1 MEKKIVNLFK
11 RRLSKLKKVPNILT
25 FIRLCLVPVFIVV
38 FLLES
43 DQKTLSGAIFILASA
58 TDVLDG
64 YLARKFNATSK
75 VGQLLDPLADKLMQ
89 IAAIVMMLI
98 AKILPLWF
106 VIFLATKE
114 ILMICAGFFL
124 YSKKTFVK
132 SNIFGKLNTIAVF
145 AAITVLMFFFD
156 VSKTVQTIMLSIV
169 VCTSFAAMISYLYS
183 YFLHHKKFKE
193 YINEPKTE
201 DI

>member
-1 MEKKIVNLFK
+1 MKKI
-11 RRLSKLKKVPNILT
+11 PNILT
-25 FIRLCLVPVFIVV
+25 LIRLCLVPVFIVV
-38 FLLES
+38 FLLEGG
-43 DQKTLSGAIFILASA
+43 QKNIAGSIFVLASV

-64 YLARKFNATSK
+64 YLARKFNAMSK

-98 AKILPLWF
+98 EKILPLWF
-106 VIFLATKE
+106 VIFLASKE

-132 SNIFGKLNTIAVF
+132 SNIFGKLNTVAVF
-145 AAITVLMFFFD
+145 AAITILMFFSN
-156 VSKTVQTIMLSIV
+156 VSETLETVMLLLV
-169 VCTSFAAMISYLYS
+169 LCTSFAAMISYLYS

-193 YINEPKTE
+193 YINEKTE
-201 DI
+201 EV

>member
-1 MEKKIVNLFK
+1 MKN
-11 RRLSKLKKVPNILT
+11 VPNILT
-25 FIRLCLVPVFIVV
+25 FIRLCLVPVFIIV

-43 DQKTLSGAIFILASA
+43 EMKTTAGIIFILANA

-64 YLARKFNATSK
+64 YIARKFNATSK

-106 VIFLATKE
+106 VIFLASKE

-132 SNIFGKLNTIAVF
+132 SNVFGKLNTVAVF
-145 AAITVLMFFFD
+145 AAITVLMFFSN
-156 VSKTVQTIMLSIV
+156 VSQTLKTIMLLLV
-169 VCTSFAAMISYLYS
+169 VCTSFAAMLSYLYS
-183 YFLHHKKFKE
+183 YFLQHKKFKE
-193 YINEPKTE
+193 YINATKTE

>member
-1 MEKKIVNLFK
+1 MKN
-11 RRLSKLKKVPNILT
+11 VPNILT
-25 FIRLCLVPVFIVV
+25 LIRLFLVPVFVVV
-38 FLLES
+38 FLLEG
-43 DQKTLSGAIFILASA
+43 DQKTAAGIIFILASA

-64 YLARKFNATSK
+64 YLARKFNVMSK

-98 AKILPLWF
+98 EKILPLWF
-106 VIFLATKE
+106 VIFLASKE
-114 ILMICAGFFL
+114 ILMICVGFFL

-132 SNIFGKLNTIAVF
+132 SNVFGKLNTVAVF
-145 AAITVLMFFFD
+145 AAITVLMFFSD
-156 VSKTVQTIMLSIV
+156 VSKTLKTIMLLLV

-183 YFLHHKKFKE
+183 YFLHHKKFKQ
-193 YINEPKTE
+193 YINESKTE

>member
-1 MEKKIVNLFK
+1 MKKI
-11 RRLSKLKKVPNILT
+11 PNILT
-25 FIRLCLVPVFIVV
+25 LIRLCLVPVFVIV
-38 FLLES
+38 FLLEGG
-43 DQKTLSGAIFILASA
+43 QKNVSGIIFVIASA

-89 IAAIVMMLI
+89 IAAIVMMLLE
-98 AKILPLWF
+98 KIVPLWF
-106 VIFLATKE
+106 VIFLASKE
-114 ILMICAGFFL
+114 IIMICAGFFL

-132 SNIFGKLNTIAVF
+132 SNIFGKLNTVAVF
-145 AAITVLMFFFD
+145 IAITIFMFFSP
-156 VSKTVQTIMLSIV
+156 VGETLEYIMLILI

-193 YINEPKTE
+193 YINDKTE
-201 DI
+201 VA